1 VTGRRWARRPGDL
14 REVAAGE
21 LLATWEAD
29 RALLVDARH
38 GLGEPRG
45 RDELAAAAL
54 DELATAAALVAH
66 VGAGRWVAVAEALA
80 YGAVL
85 GEVAAA
91 MGKLEVSEV
100 VAGLRSWAGAQHR
113 YGLLTGAQ
121 LDEIEALI
129 ERGRR

>member
-1 VTGRRWARRPGDL
+1 MTGRRWARRPGDL

-38 GLGEPRG
+38 GLGE
-45 RDELAAAAL
+45 LVAAAL